1 MAKAKLYCSNDSS
14 FLSVN
19 QCIDCDFLLC
29 KGKKWK
35 VLVRSSIGKQNVSS
49 IGFVESTLNPTYNVF
64 NHSALVKTAA
74 CKNKKFAIVLDFA
87 MNLKWHPSKWLSC
100 KVQQKPLVGYTYIA
114 MELTIDFN
122 LTTESTVTN
131 CF

>member
-35 VLVRSSIGKQNVSS
+35 VLVRSSIDKQNVSS

-64 NHSALVKTAA
+64 IHSALVKTAA

-87 MNLKWHPSKWLSC
+87 INL
-100 KVQQKPLVGYTYIA
+100 
-114 MELTIDFN
+114 
-122 LTTESTVTN
+122 
-131 CF
+131 